1 MLSQPSKASIQDFP
15 LSQGAPHASS
25 RPKSLH
31 YMTEEELGSLLI
43 DAGFS
48 QEVKEAFIS
57 KFEFE

>member
-15 LSQGAPHASS
+15 LSQGAPRASS

-31 YMTEEELGSLLI
+31 NMTEEELGSLLI

-48 QEVKEAFIS
+48 QEVKGIY
-57 KFEFE
+57 